1 MKDDNMQFTLTNNGE
16 GTISLRKF
24 LIEVGVSKRL
34 IARIKQGEGQ
44 VRVNQKNEYW
54 DYQLIDGDEVVLTL
68 PEEPDN
74 DAIHASDEPLNIVF
88 EDENWLVVDKPAGM
102 VTVPGPSNE
111 DTTLV
116 NRVKGHLIAT
126 GSSSLVPHVI
136 TRLDRFTSGLVLLA
150 KHGFAHSLIAA
161 QLSNGQLEKSYL
173 AIVEGDVKS
182 DQGDIKE
189 PIGKK
194 EGEIRR
200 SVMAEGKASE
210 TTYKVVTRF
219 PDYTLVDVKL
229 VTGRTHQIRVHFD
242 FIHHALVGDALYDG
256 PMDKGIERQALHAAK
271 LSFEDPFTGKKLA
284 FESELPDD
292 MARLL
297 K

>member
-1 MKDDNMQFTLTNNGE
+1 V
-16 GTISLRKF
+16 I
-24 LIEVGVSKRL
+24 
-34 IARIKQGEGQ
+34 
-44 VRVNQKNEYW
+44 
-54 DYQLIDGDEVVLTL
+54 LTL

-126 GSSSLVPHVI
+126 HSSSFVPHVI

-173 AIVEGDVKS
+173 AIVAGDVKS

-200 SVMAEGKASE
+200 SVMAE
-210 TTYKVVTRF
+210 
-219 PDYTLVDVKL
+219 
-229 VTGRTHQIRVHFD
+229 
-242 FIHHALVGDALYDG
+242 
-256 PMDKGIERQALHAAK
+256 
-271 LSFEDPFTGKKLA
+271 
-284 FESELPDD
+284 
-292 MARLL
+292 
-297 K
+297 